1 MSFLRLDQ
9 VSVGF
14 TRYDGLIRQRELR
27 ILDCLSFGVER
38 GEIVALI
45 GASGGGKSLLAH
57 AIFGILPTNAVV
69 GGNIRIEGTKLDA
82 ALRQRYCGARMALV
96 PQSLSHLDP
105 MTRCRKQIAWAGQR
119 AGRQLD
125 SGSIDTLLVRYGLDE
140 VAANAFPHQLSG
152 GMARRMMMAIA
163 TVGDPDLVVADEPT
177 SGLDPANCANV
188 LAHLRNQADA
198 GKAVLL
204 ITHSLAEA
212 LPFANRVAVMKGG
225 RLVSIETASDFV
237 GGGAALRSP
246 FARAL
251 WLALPQNAFSATE
264 AKC

>member
-1 MSFLRLDQ
+1 MSFLQIDR

-27 ILDCLSFGVER
+27 ILEGLSFGVDR
-38 GEIVALI
+38 GQLVALI

-57 AIFGILPTNAVV
+57 AIFGILPRNAVM
-69 GGNIRIEGTKLDA
+69 GGRITVDDTELDA
-82 ALRQRYCGARMALV
+82 SLRQQFSGRRMALV

-105 MTRCRKQIAWAGQR
+105 MTRCRKQIDWAGRR
-119 AGRQLD
+119 AGHRLD
-125 SGSIDTLLVRYGLDE
+125 SLAIERLLERYGLDE
-140 VAANAFPHQLSG
+140 EAANSYPHQLSG

-177 SGLDPANCANV
+177 SGLDADNSATV
-188 LAHLRNQADA
+188 LAHLRELKTA

-212 LPFANRVAVMKGG
+212 LPFADRVAVMQNG
-225 RLVSIETASDFV
+225 RLESVEAASDFKD
-237 GGGAALRSP
+237 GGEALRSP
-246 FARAL
+246 FAQAL
-251 WLALPQNAFSATE
+251 WLALPQNAFSAAE

>member
-27 ILDCLSFGVER
+27 ILEGLSFGVDR
-38 GEIVALI
+38 GELVALI

-57 AIFGILPTNAVV
+57 AIFGILPSNAVV
-69 GGNIRIEGTKLDA
+69 GGRIHVDGATLDA
-82 ALRQRYCGARMALV
+82 PLRQRYCGRRMALV

-119 AGRQLD
+119 AGYRLD
-125 SGSIDTLLVRYGLDE
+125 AESIESLLARYGLDE
-140 VAANAFPHQLSG
+140 QAANAFPHQLSG
-152 GMARRMMMAIA
+152 GMARRMLMAIA
-163 TVGDPDLVVADEPT
+163 AVGDPDLIVADEPT
-177 SGLDPANCANV
+177 SGLDGVNSAHV
-188 LAHLRNQADA
+188 LAHLREQADC

-204 ITHSLAEA
+204 ITHSLSEA
-212 LPFANRVAVMKGG
+212 LAFADRVAVMKGG
-225 RLVSIETASDFV
+225 CLESIEAASDFA
-237 GGGAALRSP
+237 GGGEALRSP

-251 WLALPQNAFSATE
+251 WTALPQNAFSAGG
-264 AKC
+264 AAC